1 MSSVT
6 DELAT
11 LVAMPTQQAGGD
23 SGAGDERALCEYLAA
38 KLQSR
43 EPDEVIVK
51 TTPRADGNPGAFV
64 FARWGTPRRIINA
77 HIDTVPANSG
87 WTRSP
92 WSPHISAGRL
102 YGLGAA
108 DTKGAI
114 AATLVALDRARPV
127 DRGVLFS
134 GDEEAGSAV
143 MRAFLR
149 SPHARG
155 IEQAIVCE
163 PTARTAGIA
172 HRGMLGQRAVLEGRG
187 GHSSNADAM
196 PKPLVELAKL
206 AVAIDALG
214 HSYLDSGPN
223 GMKGLCTN
231 IAALHGGVAMN
242 VVPHYA
248 RLEWSTRPYPGFD
261 RDAWNREIANR
272 AKEIDPTIAIATKV
286 DHAPFACARP
296 GPLVALVA
304 PYVRAIGNLDFW
316 TEAALFMAHG
326 IDAIVV
332 GPGDIAQAHAGDEFV
347 AIEDLHWAVNLL
359 STALHGAS
367 QN

>member
-6 DELAT
+6 DELAA
-11 LVAMPTQQAGGD
+11 LVAMPTQQAAS
-23 SGAGDERALCEYLAA
+23 SGVAGDERLICEYLAE
-38 KLQSR
+38 KLR
-43 EPDEVIVK
+43 RRGADEVVVESA
-51 TTPRADGNPGAFV
+51 PRADGDPGAFV

-77 HIDTVPANSG
+77 HVDTVPANAG

-92 WSPHISAGRL
+92 WSPHIAEGRL
-102 YGLGAA
+102 YGLGSS

-114 AATLVALDRARPV
+114 AATLIALEQGVPV

-143 MRAFLR
+143 MRAFLGSR
-149 SPHARG
+149 YARG

-163 PTARTAGIA
+163 PTSRCAGIA
-172 HRGMLGQRAVLEGRG
+172 HRGIVGQRAVLEGIG
-187 GHSSNADAM
+187 GHSSKADVL
-196 PKPLVELAKL
+196 PKPIVELAKL

-214 HSYLDSGPN
+214 RTYLDQGPP
-223 GMKGLCTN
+223 GMRGLCTN

-242 VVPHYA
+242 VVPQSA

-261 RDAWNREIANR
+261 RDAWNREVTTR
-272 AKEIDPTIAIATKV
+272 AREIDPNIAIETAREN
-286 DHAPFACARP
+286 APFACANP
-296 GPLVALVA
+296 DPLIALVR
-304 PYVRAIGNLDFW
+304 PYVRSIGHLDYW

-332 GPGDIAQAHAGDEFV
+332 GPGEIAQAHAGDEFV
-347 AIEDLHWAVNLL
+347 AIDDLHWAVEVLRA
-359 STALHGAS
+359 ALYQA
-367 QN
+367 